1 MSYAKKNNDLNDEED
16 FADVVAKEWRDSFPN
31 EVVDSVPAVMR
42 VLRWAE
48 QTVLAIN
55 EALKPFGIGR
65 GGVEVICAIVRSP
78 EHRLA
83 PKDVMKR
90 MVVSSGGLTARIDKL
105 ERKGLLR
112 RVPDPQ
118 DRRSFLL
125 EATPEG
131 IELAKITHA
140 CHVATV
146 RKLIDVLDERELAEL
161 DRIAKKLLR
170 QDSKRT

>member
-65 GGVEVICAIVRSP
+65 GG
-78 EHRLA
+78 
-83 PKDVMKR
+83 
-90 MVVSSGGLTARIDKL
+90 ARPNIDWPLKM
-105 ERKGLLR
+105 
-112 RVPDPQ
+112 
-118 DRRSFLL
+118 
-125 EATPEG
+125 
-131 IELAKITHA
+131 
-140 CHVATV
+140 
-146 RKLIDVLDERELAEL
+146 
-161 DRIAKKLLR
+161 
-170 QDSKRT
+170 